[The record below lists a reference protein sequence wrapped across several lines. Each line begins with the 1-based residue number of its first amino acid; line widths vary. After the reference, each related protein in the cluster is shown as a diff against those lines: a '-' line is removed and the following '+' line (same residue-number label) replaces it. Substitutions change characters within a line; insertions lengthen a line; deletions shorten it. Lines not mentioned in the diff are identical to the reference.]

1 MEISIELV
9 KDLRQ
14 RTGAG
19 VIDCKTALQ
28 EAKGNVDAAI
38 DYLRR
43 KGLATAAKKAGRIAT
58 DGLVSSYIHAGGKMG
73 VLVEINCETDFVAR
87 TEDFQTFVKNIA
99 MQIAAANPQYIK
111 REEVPAEVLE
121 KEKEIYR
128 TQALESGKPAKV
140 IDKIVEGKLER
151 FYSEVCLLEQ
161 TYIKDSDLTVKE
173 VLDAMIAKVGE
184 NISIRRFARF
194 QLGEGLHSR
203 SQSASTYST
212 EQAKDH

>member
-1 MEISIELV
+1 MEISVDLV

-28 EAKGNVDAAI
+28 EAKGNMDAAI

-73 VLVEINCETDFVAR
+73 VLVEINCETDFVAK
-87 TEDFQTFVKNIA
+87 TEDFQTFVKNVA
-99 MQIAAANPQYIK
+99 MHIAAVNPQYIR
-111 REEVPAEVLE
+111 REEIPEEVLE
-121 KEKEIYR
+121 RERAIYR
-128 TQALESGKPAKV
+128 TQAQDAGKPQKV
-140 IDKIVEGKLER
+140 IDKIVDGKLER

-161 TYIKDSDLTVKE
+161 TYVRDSDLTIKE
-173 VLDAMIAKVGE
+173 LLDAMIVKVGE
-184 NISIRRFARF
+184 NITIRRFARF
-194 QLGEGLHSR
+194 QLGEGLS
-203 SQSASTYST
+203 SQSSPPCSSSV
-212 EQAKDH
+212 K

>member
-28 EAKGNVDAAI
+28 EAGGDVDAAI
-38 DYLRR
+38 EYLRR
-43 KGLATAAKKAGRIAT
+43 KGLASAAKKAGRIAT

-73 VLVEINCETDFVAR
+73 VLVEINCETDFVAK

-99 MQIAAANPQYIK
+99 MHIAATNPQYIR
-111 REEVPAEVLE
+111 REEIPAEVLE
-121 KEKEIYR
+121 REKRIYQS
-128 TQALESGKPAKV
+128 QAVDSGKPEKV
-140 IDKIVEGKLER
+140 IDKIAQGKMER

-161 TYIKDSDLTVKE
+161 TYFKDSDLTVKE
-173 VLDAMIAKVGE
+173 VIDAMIGKVGE

-203 SQSASTYST
+203 TQPACSPSI
-212 EQAKDH
+212 E

>member
-1 MEISIELV
+1 MEISVELV

-28 EAKGNVDAAI
+28 EAKGNMDAAI

-73 VLVEINCETDFVAR
+73 VLVEINCETDFVAK
-87 TEDFQTFVKNIA
+87 TEGFQTFVKNVA
-99 MQIAAANPQYIK
+99 MHIAAVNPQYIR
-111 REEVPAEVLE
+111 REEIPEEVLE
-121 KEKEIYR
+121 RERAIYR
-128 TQALESGKPAKV
+128 TQAQDAGKPQKV
-140 IDKIVEGKLER
+140 IDKIVDGKLER

-161 TYIKDSDLTVKE
+161 TYVRDSDLTIKE
-173 VLDAMIAKVGE
+173 LLDAMIVKVGE
-184 NISIRRFARF
+184 NITIRRFARF
-194 QLGEGLHSR
+194 QLGEGLS
-203 SQSASTYST
+203 SQSSPPCSSSV
-212 EQAKDH
+212 K

>member
-1 MEISIELV
+1 MEISVELV

-19 VIDCKTALQ
+19 VIDCKKALQ
-28 EAKGNVDAAI
+28 EAKGNMDAAI

-73 VLVEINCETDFVAR
+73 VLVEINCETDFVAK
-87 TEDFQTFVKNIA
+87 TEDFQNFVKNIA
-99 MQIAAANPQYIK
+99 MHIAAANPQYIR
-111 REEVPAEVLE
+111 REEVPKEVLE
-121 KEKEIYR
+121 KERDIYR
-128 TQALESGKPAKV
+128 NQALDAGKPQKV
-140 IDKIVEGKLER
+140 IDKIVEGKMER

-161 TYIKDSDLTVKE
+161 TYVRDSDLTIKE
-173 VLDAMIAKVGE
+173 LLDAMIAKVGE

-194 QLGEGLHSR
+194 QLGEGLS
-203 SQSASTYST
+203 SQSYPASSCSL
-212 EQAKDH
+212 K

>member
-1 MEISIELV
+1 MEISMELV

-19 VIDCKTALQ
+19 VMDCRTALQ
-28 EAKGNVDAAI
+28 EAKGNIEGAI
-38 DYLRR
+38 DYLRK

-58 DGLVSSYIHAGGKMG
+58 DGLVSSYIHAGGKIG

-87 TEDFQTFVKNIA
+87 TDDFQTFVKNIA
-99 MQIAAANPQYIK
+99 MQIAAANPQYIR
-111 REEVPAEVLE
+111 REEVPPEVLE
-121 KEKEIYR
+121 KERQIYR
-128 TQALESGKPAKV
+128 TQALDSGKPEKV

-161 TYIKDSDLTVKE
+161 TYIKDSDQTVRE
-173 VLDAMIAKVGE
+173 VLEAMIAKIGE

-194 QLGEGLHSR
+194 QLGEGLTPR
-203 SQSASTYST
+203 SPTA
-212 EQAKDH
+212 

>member
-1 MEISIELV
+1 MEISIESV

-28 EAKGNVDAAI
+28 EAKGNMEVAI

-43 KGLATAAKKAGRIAT
+43 KGLATAAKKAGRIAS

-73 VLVEINCETDFVAR
+73 VLVEVNCETDFVAK

-99 MQIAAANPQYIK
+99 MHIAATNPQYIR
-111 REEVPAEVLE
+111 REEIPEEVLE
-121 KEKEIYR
+121 KERDIYR
-128 TQALESGKPAKV
+128 TQALDAGKPQKV
-140 IDKIVEGKLER
+140 IDKIVEGKMER

-161 TYIKDSDLTVKE
+161 TYVKDGDMTIKD
-173 VLDAMIAKVGE
+173 VLDALIAKIGE
-184 NISIRRFARF
+184 NIQIRRFARF
-194 QLGEGLHSR
+194 QLGEGLQSR
-203 SQSASTYST
+203 S
-212 EQAKDH
+212 

>member
-19 VIDCKTALQ
+19 VIDCKAALQ
-28 EAKGNVDAAI
+28 EAQGNMEAAI

-73 VLVEINCETDFVAR
+73 VLVEINCETDFVAK

-99 MQIAAANPQYIK
+99 MHIAAANPQYIR
-111 REEVPAEVLE
+111 REEIPAEVLE
-121 KEKEIYR
+121 REWAIYR
-128 TQALESGKPAKV
+128 TQAQDSGKPQKV
-140 IDKIVEGKLER
+140 IDKIVEGKMER

-161 TYIKDSDLTVKE
+161 TYVRDSDLTIKE
-173 VLDAMIAKVGE
+173 FVDAMIAKVGE
-184 NISIRRFARF
+184 NITIRRFARF
-194 QLGEGLHSR
+194 QLGEGLS
-203 SQSASTYST
+203 S
-212 EQAKDH
+212 

>member
-1 MEISIELV
+1 MEISVELI

-19 VIDCKTALQ
+19 VIDCRTALQ
-28 EAKGNVDAAI
+28 EGEGNMEAAI

-73 VLVEINCETDFVAR
+73 VLVEINCETDFVAK

-99 MQIAAANPQYIK
+99 MHIAAANPQYIR
-111 REEVPAEVLE
+111 REQIPEDVLE
-121 KEKEIYR
+121 RERTVYR
-128 TQALESGKPAKV
+128 SQAQEAGKPQKV
-140 IDKIVEGKLER
+140 IDKIVEGKMER
-151 FYSEVCLLEQ
+151 YYSEVCLMEQ
-161 TYIKDSDLTVKE
+161 TYVRDSDLTIKE
-173 VLDAMIAKVGE
+173 LLDAMVAKVGE

-194 QLGEGLHSR
+194 QLGEGLS
-203 SQSASTYST
+203 SQSSPSCSASPG
-212 EQAKDH
+212 

>member
-1 MEISIELV
+1 MEISVELV

-19 VIDCKTALQ
+19 VIDCKKALQ
-28 EAKGNVDAAI
+28 EAKGDMDAAI

-73 VLVEINCETDFVAR
+73 VLVEINCETDFVAK
-87 TEDFQTFVKNIA
+87 TEDFQNFVKNIA
-99 MQIAAANPQYIK
+99 MHIAAANPQYIR
-111 REEVPAEVLE
+111 REEVPKEVLE
-121 KEKEIYR
+121 KEKDIYR
-128 TQALESGKPAKV
+128 NQALDAGKPQKV
-140 IDKIVEGKLER
+140 IEKIVEGKMER

-161 TYIKDSDLTVKE
+161 TYVRDSDLTIKE

-194 QLGEGLHSR
+194 QLGEGLS
-203 SQSASTYST
+203 SQSHPASSSSV
-212 EQAKDH
+212 K

>member
-1 MEISIELV
+1 MEISIESV

-28 EAKGNVDAAI
+28 EAKGNMEAAI

-73 VLVEINCETDFVAR
+73 VLVEINCETDFVAK

-99 MQIAAANPQYIK
+99 MHIAAANPQYIR
-111 REEVPAEVLE
+111 REEIPEEVLE
-121 KEKEIYR
+121 RERAIYR
-128 TQALESGKPAKV
+128 TQALEAGKPQKV
-140 IDKIVEGKLER
+140 IDKIVEGKVER

-161 TYIKDSDLTVKE
+161 TYVKDADLTIKE
-173 VLDAMIAKVGE
+173 LLDAIIGKIGE

-194 QLGEGLHSR
+194 QLGEGLS
-203 SQSASTYST
+203 SQSTPTCSASV
-212 EQAKDH
+212 K

>member
-19 VIDCKTALQ
+19 VIDCKAALQ
-28 EAKGNVDAAI
+28 EAQGNMEVAI

-73 VLVEINCETDFVAR
+73 VLVEINCETDFVAK

-99 MQIAAANPQYIK
+99 MHIAAANPQYIR
-111 REEVPAEVLE
+111 REEIPEEVLE
-121 KEKEIYR
+121 RERAIYR
-128 TQALESGKPAKV
+128 TQAQDSGKPQKV
-140 IDKIVEGKLER
+140 IDKIVEGKMER
-151 FYSEVCLLEQ
+151 FFSEVCLLEQ
-161 TYIKDSDLTVKE
+161 TYVRDSDLTIKE
-173 VLDAMIAKVGE
+173 LLDAMIAKVGE
-184 NISIRRFARF
+184 NITIRRFARF
-194 QLGEGLHSR
+194 QLGEGLS
-203 SQSASTYST
+203 S
-212 EQAKDH
+212 

>member
-19 VIDCKTALQ
+19 VIDCKTALR
-28 EAKGNVDAAI
+28 ESKGDIDAAI

-58 DGLVSSYIHAGGKMG
+58 DGLISSYIHAGGKIG
-73 VLVEINCETDFVAR
+73 VLVEINCETDFVAK

-99 MQIAAANPQYIK
+99 MHIAASNPQFIR
-111 REEVPAEVLE
+111 REDIPAGVLE
-121 KEKEIYR
+121 KEREIYR
-128 TQALESGKPAKV
+128 TQAMDLGKPERV
-140 IDKIVEGKLER
+140 VDKIVEGKMER
-151 FYSEVCLLEQ
+151 YYSEVCLLEQ

-173 VLDAMIAKVGE
+173 VLDSMIAKLGE

-194 QLGEGLHSR
+194 QLGEGLQSR
-203 SQSASTYST
+203 LPSACSASM
-212 EQAKDH
+212 K

>member
-1 MEISIELV
+1 MEISVELV

-28 EAKGNVDAAI
+28 EAKGNMDAAI

-73 VLVEINCETDFVAR
+73 VLVEINCETDFVAK
-87 TEDFQTFVKNIA
+87 TEDFQTFIKNIA
-99 MQIAAANPQYIK
+99 MHIAAANPQYIRREEIPEEVLK
-111 REEVPAEVLE
+111 RER
-121 KEKEIYR
+121 EIYR
-128 TQALESGKPAKV
+128 TQALDAGKPPKV
-140 IDKIVEGKLER
+140 IDKIVEGKMER

-161 TYIKDSDLTVKE
+161 TYVRDSDLTIKE
-173 VLDAMIAKVGE
+173 LLDAMIAKIGE
-184 NISIRRFARF
+184 NIAIRRFARF
-194 QLGEGLHSR
+194 QLGEGLS
-203 SQSASTYST
+203 SQSSPPCSSSV
-212 EQAKDH
+212 K

>member
-1 MEISIELV
+1 MDISIELV

-19 VIDCKTALQ
+19 VIDCKAALQ
-28 EAKGNVDAAI
+28 EAQGNMEAAI

-73 VLVEINCETDFVAR
+73 VLVEVNCETDFVAK

-99 MQIAAANPQYIK
+99 MHIAAANPQYIR
-111 REEVPAEVLE
+111 REEIPEEVLE
-121 KEKEIYR
+121 RERAIYR
-128 TQALESGKPAKV
+128 TQAQEAGKPQKV
-140 IDKIVEGKLER
+140 IDKIVEGKMER

-161 TYIKDSDLTVKE
+161 TYVRDSDLTIKE
-173 VLDAMIAKVGE
+173 FLDAMIAKIGE
-184 NISIRRFARF
+184 NISIRRFSRF
-194 QLGEGLHSR
+194 QLGERLS
-203 SQSASTYST
+203 SQSTPTSSSSV
-212 EQAKDH
+212 K